1 MTPPASGAIL
11 VWGGGSKAR
20 IAVAMIDELSLG
32 RVSVIFDPSR
42 SAPSFETAAAFA
54 NAPADLAALLPGVDR
69 YAVCVGA
76 EHGYARSMIAVG
88 LGRLR
93 MKRLDLVHPSAF
105 IDPSARLGTGCHVMP
120 RAVVHKFVVGGK
132 DVIINTAAV
141 VDHECTIGDGAHI
154 MGGAAIAGRVQ
165 IGRFASIGTNATVL
179 PDIRIGEGA
188 YIGAGAVV
196 TRDVPDWT
204 IVAGAPA
211 RVLRPHHPTYLADP
225 LDELLDRC
233 ATMGIST

>member
-1 MTPPASGAIL
+1 MTPLTSGAIL
-11 VWGGGSKAR
+11 LWGGGSKAR
-20 IAVAMIDELSLG
+20 IAAAMIDELGLG
-32 RVSVIFDPSR
+32 RVKVIFDPFR
-42 SAPSFETAAAFA
+42 SAPSFETAAEFT
-54 NAPADLAALLPGVDR
+54 NSPAILATFLPGVDR
-69 YAVCVGA
+69 FAVCVGA
-76 EHGYARSMIAVG
+76 QHGYARSMTATGLEG
-88 LGRLR
+88 LG

-105 IDPSARLGTGCHVMP
+105 IDPTARLGAGSQVMP
-120 RAVVHKFVVGGK
+120 RAVVHKYVVLGD

-165 IGRFASIGTNATVL
+165 VGRFASVGTNATVL
-179 PDIRIGEGA
+179 PDIQIGEGA

-211 RVLRPHHPTYLADP
+211 RALRAHRPTYLADP
-225 LDELLDRC
+225 LNELLDRRAAMEC
-233 ATMGIST
+233 ST

>member
-1 MTPPASGAIL
+1 
-11 VWGGGSKAR
+11 
-20 IAVAMIDELSLG
+20 MIDELGLG

-42 SAPSFETAAAFA
+42 SAPSFETAVDFTS
-54 NAPADLAALLPGVDR
+54 APAVLATLLPGVDR
-69 YAVCVGA
+69 FAVCVGA
-76 EHGYARSMIAVG
+76 EHGYARSMTSAG
-88 LGRLR
+88 LERLG

-105 IDPSARLGTGCHVMP
+105 IDPSAHLGAGCQVMP
-120 RAVVHKFVVGGK
+120 RAVVHKFVVVGE

-154 MGGAAIAGRVQ
+154 MGGAAISGRVQ
-165 IGRFASIGTNATVL
+165 VGRFASVGTNATVL

-204 IVAGAPA
+204 VVAGAPA
-211 RVLRPHHPTYLADP
+211 RALRAHRPTYLADP
-225 LDELLDRC
+225 LAELLERR
-233 ATMGIST
+233 AAMGFST